1 MAVEVISEIQKAEKE
16 AVDILLN
23 ANKESKDI
31 ISKAT
36 LKATEEYNKIV
47 SKANKEAQEIINKS
61 IASGNKE
68 AEGLF
73 EKGKEQ
79 CKTINAPSQSNVD
92 EATKLIIER
101 IVNIH
106 GNS

>member
-16 AVDILLN
+16 AVDILVN
-23 ANKESKDI
+23 ANKENKAI
-31 ISKAT
+31 ILKAT
-36 LKATEEYNKIV
+36 LKANEEYNKIV
-47 SKANKEAQEIINKS
+47 LKANKEAQEIINKS
-61 IASGNKE
+61 IESGNKE
-68 AEGLF
+68 AEDLF

-79 CKTINAPSQSNVD
+79 CKTINAPSQSKVD